1 MLNLSNNSGPVFFY
15 LHSVSCH
22 QKYAHTIFHFLS
34 CSRQFS
40 SWFLHKS
47 FMAGL
52 TGVSGTWFSHRPGS
66 PPWRKPMSTQK
77 GERPQAD
84 LFKILWLWAFP
95 KKSTFPTEMLS
106 FIENSFS
113 FVLDAT
119 KCSAVFANTF
129 VPFLWSAPNHCDLSH
144 LCGIVPITYLRP
156 WAGDGS
162 ENRKEFT
169 TECCFLTKVTRVKQT
184 VKAWCSG
191 STNQIRYIKVKSI
204 YTSSGSFNIIS

>member
-47 FMAGL
+47 LMAGL

-84 LFKILWLWAFP
+84 LFKIFWLWAFP
-95 KKSTFPTEMLS
+95 KKSTFPTEMPS

-129 VPFLWSAPNHCDLSH
+129 VTILMVSPKPLWPEPPLWHSANHLPQTLSWRWFWEQK
-144 LCGIVPITYLRP
+144 GIHCWVLLF
-156 WAGDGS
+156 
-162 ENRKEFT
+162 N
-169 TECCFLTKVTRVKQT
+169 
-184 VKAWCSG
+184 
-191 STNQIRYIKVKSI
+191 KSNK
-204 YTSSGSFNIIS
+204 S

>member
-1 MLNLSNNSGPVFFY
+1 MLNLSNNSSLVFFY

-22 QKYAHTIFHFLS
+22 QKNAHTIFHFLS

-40 SWFLHKS
+40 SWFPHKS

-52 TGVSGTWFSHRPGS
+52 TDVSGTWFSHRPGS

-77 GERPQAD
+77 GKRPQAD
-84 LFKILWLWAFP
+84 LFKIFWLWALP

-113 FVLDAT
+113 FALDAT
-119 KCSAVFANTF
+119 RHSAIFANMV
-129 VPFLWSAPNHCDLSH
+129 VPFFWSAPNHCDLSH

-162 ENRKEFT
+162 ENEKEFAA
-169 TECCFLTKVTRVKQT
+169 EYCFLTKVTELNKQLRPDPQ
-184 VKAWCSG
+184 VI
-191 STNQIRYIKVKSI
+191 QIRSD
-204 YTSSGSFNIIS
+204 TSK